1 MNTTTLVWI
10 GLIVGIALIAAGLFM
25 ATSKNSSQRT
35 KKLQEKFGP
44 EYQHI
49 VNERGDQRLA
59 ENELAA
65 RLKHVESLDIRPLL
79 AEEVES
85 FTDDWRATQVE
96 FVDEPLASVQ
106 SADRLISQALRAK
119 GYPVEDFEQGVA
131 DVSVSYP
138 DLVLDYR
145 ELHLIASMDGA
156 EIFGTEEMRK
166 AMLRGRAL
174 FDNLMKSDAPGTVIL
189 KVEKES
195 VL

>member
-138 DLVLDYR
+138 ELVLDYR
-145 ELHLIASMDGA
+145 ELHLIASLDSDN
-156 EIFGTEEMRK
+156 IFGTEDIRK
-166 AMLRGRAL
+166 AMLHGRAL
-174 FDNLMKSDAPGTVIL
+174 FQNLVKSNEPVRAIV
-189 KVEKES
+189 KVEKER
-195 VL
+195 V